1 MNGHKSNSKRR
12 WGDAVAVPLIGV
24 SMMLTAVPE
33 VQAATVATD
42 FNDPTYQHGRQ
53 LTDHEL
59 AQLRGKAVNG
69 RQVLF
74 FGVEMTMN
82 WKNVPTGE
90 EIRARA
96 NLGIDMASGRPMPT
110 FTTNITA
117 TTTDQ
122 YAEYQQ
128 TMANM
133 PSTLDRG
140 LSNGSGIVQLVQ
152 AGGDSNTANNAF
164 WVNVGRDAGRGSSQ
178 SGNNDK
184 RTERTSGGAL
194 VNIGKQAGGLG
205 MTVTVPGAGE
215 ASQVI
220 RAGRGLNQSIQLTS
234 DHQQVS
240 NLTRLH
246 VQLGSGSNADI
257 SNEFKSVLR
266 SVRSLEHL

>member
-12 WGDAVAVPLIGV
+12 WGDAVAVPLMSV
-24 SMMLTAVPE
+24 SMMLTAVPA

-42 FNDPTYQHGRQ
+42 FSDPTYQQGRQ
-53 LTDHEL
+53 LTDNEL
-59 AQLRGKAVNG
+59 TQLRGKAVNG

-82 WKNVPTGE
+82 WNMPTGE

-96 NLGIDMASGRPMPT
+96 NLGIDMASGKPTPT
-110 FTTNITA
+110 FSTNITA

-128 TMANM
+128 TMANA
-133 PSTLDRG
+133 SSKLDRG
-140 LSNGSGIVQLVQ
+140 LSNGSGVVQLVQ
-152 AGGDSNTANNAF
+152 AGGNSNKATNAF
-164 WVNVGRDAGRGSSQ
+164 WVDMGRNAGRGNSQ
-178 SGNNDK
+178 LDNNDK
-184 RTERTSGGAL
+184 RTEETSSGAL
-194 VNIGKQAGGLG
+194 VNIGSQAGGLG
-205 MTVTVPGAGE
+205 MTVTVPGVGE
-215 ASQVI
+215 ASQLI

-234 DHQQVS
+234 DRQQVS

-246 VQLGSGSNADI
+246 VQLGSGSSADI